1 MNLKIFYID
10 RADALVGEIAA
21 LKRKNRGFVSGE
33 IIFFLAMIAF
43 AVLYTVADWGAVL
56 LVLAVLSAAVYL
68 AVRRLDVINSEK
80 IGAKSSLL
88 KVYKHE
94 IAYHEG
100 DYSAFGTGHKYID
113 AHHPFSFDL
122 DIFGPQSLF
131 NRVDRTVTTGGSDRL
146 AALLGAEHEAGQG
159 EIKRITRQKEAINEL
174 AEMETWRAEFI
185 SIGQTTG
192 EKIDSSAISKAYDR
206 ISTAG
211 IPSFVGSIPVLV
223 VACMAI
229 AGIWLAAVLPFFTT
243 MSGSV
248 AVTWGVVQF
257 VIVYLLCSKPLRI
270 IGKSVDVLH
279 EHLQAYVRLIR
290 LVSGTELR
298 AEVNLSIVRRLQTAS
313 ASFDRLEDIL
323 NGLDRRGN
331 ILGMILFDTFMLS
344 DLFLVRRF
352 LKWQRLYMSQ
362 VMEWVDEVSLIDAL
376 VSMATFKYNEPDGT
390 EAQLT
395 DAETVVYEACGLYH
409 PFLGAKV
416 VRNDFTVE
424 DGRYYIITGANMA
437 GKSTFLRS
445 IGINYVLAMNG
456 MPVFANNMKV
466 SIYRIFSSMRTTDD
480 LSNGISYF
488 NAELLRLKQLIE
500 YCRHSRR
507 TLIILDEILKGTNSL
522 DKLNGSR
529 LFLDY
534 ISHLPVSGVIA
545 THDLELSK
553 MSEEHPRHFYNYCFE
568 IELAEHITYTYKI
581 TPGVARNQN
590 ATFLLKSILQ

>member
-1 MNLKIFYID
+1 MDLKIFYID
-10 RADALVGEIAA
+10 RADALAGEIAA

-122 DIFGPQSLF
+122 DIFGP
-131 NRVDRTVTTGGSDRL
+131 
-146 AALLGAEHEAGQG
+146 LLGAEHEAGQG
-159 EIKRITRQKEAINEL
+159 EIKRIPRQKEAINEL

-279 EHLQAYVRLIR
+279 EHLQAYVRLN
-290 LVSGTELR
+290 R
-298 AEVNLSIVRRLQTAS
+298 AQNL
-313 ASFDRLEDIL
+313 EP
-323 NGLDRRGN
+323 
-331 ILGMILFDTFMLS
+331 
-344 DLFLVRRF
+344 
-352 LKWQRLYMSQ
+352 K
-362 VMEWVDEVSLIDAL
+362 LI
-376 VSMATFKYNEPDGT
+376 
-390 EAQLT
+390 
-395 DAETVVYEACGLYH
+395 
-409 PFLGAKV
+409 
-416 VRNDFTVE
+416 
-424 DGRYYIITGANMA
+424 
-437 GKSTFLRS
+437 
-445 IGINYVLAMNG
+445 
-456 MPVFANNMKV
+456 
-466 SIYRIFSSMRTTDD
+466 
-480 LSNGISYF
+480 
-488 NAELLRLKQLIE
+488 
-500 YCRHSRR
+500 CR
-507 TLIILDEILKGTNSL
+507 
-522 DKLNGSR
+522 
-529 LFLDY
+529 
-534 ISHLPVSGVIA
+534 
-545 THDLELSK
+545 
-553 MSEEHPRHFYNYCFE
+553 
-568 IELAEHITYTYKI
+568 
-581 TPGVARNQN
+581 
-590 ATFLLKSILQ
+590 

>member
-1 MNLKIFYID
+1 MDLKIFYID
-10 RADALVGEIAA
+10 RADALAGEIAA

-395 DAETVVYEACGLYH
+395 DAETVVYEARGLYH
-409 PFLGAKV
+409 PFLGAKA

-456 MPVFANNMKV
+456 MPVFADSMKV

-581 TPGVARNQN
+581 TPGVACNQN

>member
-10 RADALVGEIAA
+10 RADALAGEIAA

>member
-1 MNLKIFYID
+1 MDLKIFYID
-10 RADALVGEIAA
+10 RADALAEEIAA

-43 AVLYTVADWGAVL
+43 AVLYTVTDWGAVL
-56 LVLAVLSAAVYL
+56 LVLAVLSAVAYL

-80 IGAKSSLL
+80 IEAKSSLL

-100 DYSAFGTGHKYID
+100 DYSVFGTGSKYID

-131 NRVDRTVTTGGSDRL
+131 NRIDRTVTTGGSDRL

-159 EIKRITRQKEAINEL
+159 EIERITRQKEAINEL
-174 AEMETWRAEFI
+174 AEMETWRAQFI

-192 EKIDSSAISKAYDR
+192 EKIDSLAIGKAYDR

-211 IPSFVGSIPVLV
+211 IPSFVGRIPVLV
-223 VACMAI
+223 AACMAI
-229 AGIWLAAVLPFFTT
+229 AGIWLAAILPFFTS
-243 MSGSV
+243 MSGNV
-248 AVTWGVVQF
+248 AVTWGVAQF

-270 IGKSVDVLH
+270 IGKSVGVLH

-395 DAETVVYEACGLYH
+395 DAETVVYEARGLYH
-409 PFLGAKV
+409 PFLGAKA

-424 DGRYYIITGANMA
+424 DSRYYIITGANMA

-456 MPVFANNMKV
+456 MPVFADSMKV

>member
-10 RADALVGEIAA
+10 RADALAGEIAA

-456 MPVFANNMKV
+456 MPVFVNNMKV

>member
-1 MNLKIFYID
+1 MDLKIFYID
-10 RADALVGEIAA
+10 RADALAGEIAA

-33 IIFFLAMIAF
+33 IVSFLMMIAF
-43 AVLYTVADWGAVL
+43 VVLYTVADWGAVL

-68 AVRRLDVINSEK
+68 IVRRLDVINSEK
-80 IGAKSSLL
+80 IVAKSSLL

-94 IAYHEG
+94 TAYHEG
-100 DYSAFGTGHKYID
+100 DYSVFGTGSKYID
-113 AHHPFSFDL
+113 VHHPFSFDL

-131 NRVDRTVTTGGSDRL
+131 NRIDRTVTTGGSDRL
-146 AALLGAEHEAGQG
+146 AALLGAEHEAEQG
-159 EIKRITRQKEAINEL
+159 EIEQITRQKEAINEL
-174 AEMETWRAEFI
+174 AEMEAWRAKFI
-185 SIGQTTG
+185 SIGQVTG
-192 EKIDSSAISKAYDR
+192 EKIDSSAIRKAYDQ
-206 ISTAG
+206 INTAR
-211 IPSFVGSIPVLV
+211 IPSFVGSISVLV

-229 AGIWLAAVLPFFTT
+229 AGLWLVAVLPFFTS
-243 MSGSV
+243 MSGNV

-270 IGKSVDVLH
+270 IGKSVDMLH

-290 LVSGTELR
+290 LVSGTELK
-298 AEVNLSIVRRLQTAS
+298 AVDNLSIVRRLQTAS

-352 LKWQRLYMSQ
+352 LKWQCLYMSH

-395 DAETVVYEACGLYH
+395 DADTVVYEARGLYH
-409 PFLGAKV
+409 PFLGVKA
-416 VRNDFTVE
+416 VRNDFTIE

-456 MPVFANNMKV
+456 MPVFADSMKV

-488 NAELLRLKQLIE
+488 NAELLRLEQLIE
-500 YCRHSRR
+500 YCRHNRR

-529 LFLDY
+529 LFLKY

-590 ATFLLKSILQ
+590 ATFLLKGILK

>member
-1 MNLKIFYID
+1 MDLKIFYID
-10 RADALVGEIAA
+10 RADALAGEIAA

-456 MPVFANNMKV
+456 MPVFADNMKV

-581 TPGVARNQN
+581 TPGVACNQN

>member
-1 MNLKIFYID
+1 MDLKIFYID
-10 RADALVGEIAA
+10 RADALAGEIAA

-456 MPVFANNMKV
+456 MPVFADSMKV

>member
-10 RADALVGEIAA
+10 RADALAGEIAA

-488 NAELLRLKQLIE
+488 NAELLRLEQLIE

>member
-1 MNLKIFYID
+1 MDLKKYY
-10 RADALVGEIAA
+10 ADKADCLIAEIAG
-21 LKRKNRGFVSGE
+21 LKRKNRGFVAGQ
-33 IIFFLAMIAF
+33 IIFFLVMIAF
-43 AVLYTVADWGAVL
+43 ITLYTATDGGGVL
-56 LVLAVLSAAVYL
+56 LVLAGLSAVVYL
-68 AVRRLDVINSEK
+68 AVRRFDVLNGEK
-80 IGAKSSLL
+80 IEARNSLL
-88 KVYKHE
+88 QVYWHE

-100 DYSAFGTGHKYID
+100 DYCAFSTGSKYID
-113 AHHPFSFDL
+113 ACHPFSFDL

-131 NRVDRTVTTGGSDRL
+131 NRIDRTITTGGSDRL

-159 EIKRITRQKEAINEL
+159 EIERITWQNEAINEL
-174 AEMETWRAEFI
+174 AEMEAWRAEFI
-185 SIGQTTG
+185 SIGQATG
-192 EKIDSSAISKAYDR
+192 EKIDSSAIRKAYDR
-206 ISTAG
+206 ISTAK
-211 IPSFVGSIPVLV
+211 IPSFAGSIPVLI
-223 VACMAI
+223 VAYMAI
-229 AGIWLAAVLPFFTT
+229 AGLWLAAVLPFFTSV
-243 MSGSV
+243 SGNI
-248 AVTWGVVQF
+248 AVIWGVVQF
-257 VIVYLLCSKPLRI
+257 VIVYLLCLKPLRI

-290 LVSGTELR
+290 LVSSTEFR
-298 AEVNLSIVRRLQTAS
+298 ADENLSIVRQLKTAS

-376 VSMATFKYNEPDGT
+376 VSMATFKYNEPDGA

-395 DAETVVYEACGLYH
+395 DADTVVYEAHGLYH
-409 PFLGAKV
+409 PFLGVKA
-416 VRNDFTVE
+416 VRNDFTIE

-445 IGINYVLAMNG
+445 IGINYVIAMNG
-456 MPVFANNMKV
+456 MPVFTDSMKV
-466 SIYRIFSSMRTTDD
+466 TIYRIFSSMRTTDD
-480 LSNGISYF
+480 LSHGISYF

-500 YCRHSRR
+500 YCRHNRR

-553 MSEEHPRHFYNYCFE
+553 MSEEHPRYFYNYCFE
-568 IELAEHITYTYKI
+568 IELAEHITYTYKMM
-581 TPGVARNQN
+581 PGVARNQN
-590 ATFLLKSILQ
+590 ATFLLKGILS